1 VSLVADSLDS
11 ESPRQYFRRHLQQQT
26 FSPRDLRWYLDESL
40 PRFGGS
46 AEVRLAVEELI
57 DRLGEFLC
65 FAVARSDA
73 DDVGLWTSPR
83 GPRLAVWVESA
94 TRAVS
99 RMASMAHARAR
110 LLATLEVARDDD
122 LSSLVVLA
130 GPIDERLLNEAVA
143 LRRTWREMRFVSTS
157 ALVTL
162 AESAEAGRL
171 SHAEVLRLLRPAS
184 ALADDV
190 IVAAGSD
197 TITRP

>member
-1 VSLVADSLDS
+1 VSLVRDSLDS
-11 ESPRQYFRRHLQQQT
+11 ESPRQYFRRHLQQRT
-26 FSPRDLRWYLDESL
+26 FTTCDLRWYLDESL
-40 PRFGGS
+40 PRFAGS

-65 FAVARSDA
+65 FAVARSDG

-94 TRAVS
+94 SRAVG

-110 LLATLEVARDDD
+110 LLAGLEVERDED
-122 LSSLVVLA
+122 LSSLCVLA

-157 ALVTL
+157 GLVTL
-162 AESAEAGRL
+162 AESVEAGRL
-171 SHAEVLRLLRPAS
+171 SHAEVLPLLRPAS
-184 ALADDV
+184 ALADEA
-190 IVAAGSD
+190 IGIAGGE